1 MTNDIAVH
9 FINLLAYS
17 RLKHN
22 LVDEARNIYKN
33 IWTYVDIKSCDKL
46 LISIA
51 LNNLGYLHQKNY
63 KHFKSLECHLKVID
77 LMGKR
82 LGDLK
87 R

>member
-63 KHFKSLECHLKVID
+63 KHFKSLECNLKVID